1 MKLGQFAGLLFQ
13 TFSKWQKHDST
24 LRAAALTFFTIL
36 PLPSLAL
43 IAVAILAQIYGE
55 QTALQQL
62 ITQVSSFAGPT
73 VASLFSDLL
82 LNAQSPLTGVLGSFF
97 AVIFA
102 LSGGLGAFSVLQ
114 KSVDVMWAVRA
125 EERGRGAF
133 IKEKMLPFVLIMV
146 IGVLVVGW
154 TAFSTVLY
162 GAVVFALTPVLG
174 GLTGYLV
181 WFLEIVLSFG
191 LGTLLFAIAFREL
204 PETKVEWD
212 DVKIATLLTAGIFTV
227 LNYVF
232 GLYISAVQITALAGT
247 AGSLIILF
255 LWIYLV
261 NLFVLFGAQ
270 FSKVYA
276 QTFGSHHNRPPVLK
290 WPPRPKVDHVEV
302 KAEVSVKVENKKVK
316 T

>member
-1 MKLGQFAGLLFQ
+1 MKPGQFAGLLFQ
-13 TFSKWQKHDST
+13 TFTKWQKHDAT

-43 IAVAILAQIYGE
+43 IAVAVLAQIYGE
-55 QTALQQL
+55 QAALQQL
-62 ITQVSSFAGPT
+62 ITQVTSFAGPT
-73 VASLFSDLL
+73 VANLFSDLL
-82 LNAQSPLTGVLGSFF
+82 LNAQSPLTGALGSFF

-102 LSGGLGAFSVLQ
+102 LSGALGAFSVLQ
-114 KSVDVMWAVRA
+114 KSVDVMWGIRA

-133 IKEKMLPFVLIMV
+133 IKEKMLPFLLIIV
-146 IGVLVVGW
+146 IGALVVGW
-154 TAFSTVLY
+154 TGFSTVLY
-162 GAVVFALTPVLG
+162 SAVVFALTPVLG
-174 GLTGYLV
+174 GFTGYLV

-191 LGTLLFAIAFREL
+191 LGTLLFAIVFREL
-204 PETKVEWD
+204 PETKVQWG
-212 DVKIATLLTAGIFTV
+212 DVKIAALLTAAIFTV

-232 GLYISAVQITALAGT
+232 GLYISSVQITTLAGT
-247 AGSLIILF
+247 AGSLIVLF

-276 QTFGSHHNRPPVLK
+276 QTFGSHHNRPPILK
-290 WPPRPKVDHVEV
+290 WPPRPKVDRVEV
-302 KAEVSVKVENKKVK
+302 KAEVSVKVENKKAK